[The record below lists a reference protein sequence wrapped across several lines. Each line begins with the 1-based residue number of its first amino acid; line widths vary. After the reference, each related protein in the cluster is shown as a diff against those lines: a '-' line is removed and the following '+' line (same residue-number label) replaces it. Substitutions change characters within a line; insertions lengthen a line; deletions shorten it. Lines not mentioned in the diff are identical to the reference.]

1 MLVHAT
7 VQIWQGLPKCPDLP
21 SILSQ
26 PVVLGPHEINISQ
39 PTRRTGQPRAE
50 KGGHRL
56 YGHRN
61 RTIVCEAHP
70 RLEDAPSLE
79 HAVDDVCFEPRGRV
93 LEVNLQ
99 FAPQIVDAL
108 FVSYIAE
115 PTADN

>member
-1 MLVHAT
+1 MLVHAA

-39 PTRRTGQPRAE
+39 PTRWTGQPRAE

-56 YGHRN
+56 DGHRN

-70 RLEDAPSLE
+70 RAEDAPSLE
-79 HAVDDVCFEPRGRV
+79 RAVDDVCFEPRGRV
-93 LEVNLQ
+93 LEVDLQ
-99 FAPQIVDAL
+99 FTP
-108 FVSYIAE
+108 
-115 PTADN
+115 